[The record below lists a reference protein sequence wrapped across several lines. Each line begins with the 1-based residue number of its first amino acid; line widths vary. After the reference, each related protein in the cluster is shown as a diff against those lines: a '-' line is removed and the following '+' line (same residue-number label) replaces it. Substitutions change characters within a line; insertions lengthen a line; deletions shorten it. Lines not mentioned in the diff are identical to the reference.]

1 MSTEELKQT
10 CSYITSELHRVE
22 TVAGTLSTIER
33 EHHLR
38 LNRFDHKDL
47 REIAVEEQSAS
58 RQLGMIRQICLEL
71 AQKVSELPERAERQP
86 GPEENPDA
94 ARH

>member
-10 CSYITSELHRVE
+10 CSYIASELQRVE

-47 REIAVEEQSAS
+47 REMAVEEQSAS

-71 AQKVSELPERAERQP
+71 AQKVSEIPQSAGRQAEP
-86 GPEENPDA
+86 KENRDA
-94 ARH
+94 AHH